1 MRLRSRSLRCARMLA
16 TLMVAVL
23 LAVVAAACSSSP
35 SSAPTAS
42 ASPSLPQ
49 VVATVSAATPQ
60 SAFNR
65 YLTDRLS
72 HMTAPGL
79 PSGSWD
85 FHRFGPASSNSATFE
100 LTVRFTLENPTRKL
114 DSWSTYSVARSRSGQ
129 PGTVARI
136 SPPAQRVLPSPLWT
150 VGP

>member
-1 MRLRSRSLRCARMLA
+1 MRLQSRSMARDRMLA

-23 LAVVAAACSSSP
+23 LSVVAAACSNSTSP
-35 SSAPTAS
+35 TPTAS

-65 YLTDRLS
+65 YLADRLS

-85 FHRFGPASSNSATFE
+85 FHRFGPVSSDSAAFQ

-114 DSWSTYSVARSRSGQ
+114 DSWATYSVTRGRSGQ
-129 PGTVARI
+129 QWTIARI
-136 SPPAQRVLPSPLWT
+136 SPPAQRVLPTPVWT